1 MPYDPSFVEPKWQR
15 VWRESA
21 AFRTPPRDQRPKYYV
36 LDMFPYPSG
45 RGLHV
50 GHLKGYVASDV
61 VARYKRMRGFDV
73 LHPMGWDSFG
83 LPAER
88 QAEREGAHPADV
100 TARNI
105 ATFKHQLEIVG
116 LSYDWEREVATSD
129 PSYFRWT
136 QWIFVKLLEAG
147 LAYQADVPVNWC
159 PALGTVLANEEV
171 DEEGRYVETGDP
183 VERRVM
189 RQWMLRITAYADR
202 LLDGL
207 DLVDWP
213 EDVKKLQRNWIGPRG
228 GPYNLHDWLF
238 SRQRYWGEPI
248 PVVFGPNGEVEPEP
262 SLPLVLPEK
271 PSERTWAGDG
281 EVVAPLAHAREW
293 VETRLPS
300 TGAPARRETNV
311 MPQWA
316 GSSWYFLR
324 FADPTNQGE
333 PWSREAER
341 AWMPVD
347 LYVGGVEHATLHLL
361 YARFWH
367 KFFHDLGLV
376 STEEPFQRLFNQGK
390 VHARS
395 FRDQQGRYHA
405 PDEVVEH
412 DGSWRTRICDLPV
425 TSRMEKMSKS
435 KRNGVD
441 PEPIVRSYGADSLRV
456 YEMFLGPLEANVVWQ
471 DEGIVG
477 ARRFLDR
484 VWRVLEA
491 SLAAPGTEDNA
502 ETERLLHRTIK
513 KITDGIEALRLNTAV
528 SELMIFTNHATARG
542 RVSRRTLERFARL
555 LAPFAPH
562 VAEEMW
568 EALEGNGL
576 VAHAPWPD
584 YDEALAGVERVA
596 VAVQVDG
603 RFRARVEIAAGSS
616 ENAVREAAL
625 ADEAVQRAIGGREI
639 SRVVYVAGKAIN
651 FVK

>member
-1 MPYDPSFVEPKWQR
+1 MPYDPSSVEPKWQR
-15 VWRESA
+15 VWRERG
-21 AFRTPPRDQRPKYYV
+21 AFRTPPRGQKPKYYV

-100 TARNI
+100 TARNV
-105 ATFKHQLEIVG
+105 ATFKRQLEVMG

-129 PSYFRWT
+129 PAYYRWT

-147 LAYQADVPVNWC
+147 LAYQANVPVNWC

-171 DEEGRYVETGDP
+171 DENGRYVETGDP

-189 RQWMLRITAYADR
+189 RQWVLRITAYADR

-213 EDVKKLQRNWIGPRG
+213 EDVKKIQRNWIGPRG
-228 GPYNLHDWLF
+228 GPYNLRDWLF

-248 PVVFGPNGEVEPEP
+248 PVIHGPDGEVEPEP
-262 SLPLVLPEK
+262 SLPLLLPEK
-271 PSERTWAGDG
+271 PAERGGSGG
-281 EVVAPLAHAREW
+281 EAVAPLARAREW
-293 VETRLPS
+293 VATRLPS

-324 FADPTNQGE
+324 FVDPANADE
-333 PWSREAER
+333 PWGREAER

-367 KFFHDLGLV
+367 EFFFDLGLV
-376 STEEPFQRLFNQGK
+376 SSPEPFARLFNQGK

-395 FRDQQGRYHA
+395 FRDAVGRYYA
-405 PDEVVEH
+405 PEEVVER
-412 DGSWRTRICDLPV
+412 DGSWYARDGDHPV
-425 TSRMEKMSKS
+425 TARMEKMSKT
-435 KRNGVD
+435 KRNGVA
-441 PEPIVRSYGADSLRV
+441 PEPFVRAYGADSLRL
-456 YEMFLGPLEANVVWQ
+456 YEMFLGPLDANVVWQ
-471 DEGIVG
+471 DEGIAG
-477 ARRFLDR
+477 ARRLLDR

-491 SLAAPGTEDNA
+491 SLVGDATDDP
-502 ETERLLHRTIK
+502 ETTRLLHRTIRRV
-513 KITDGIEALRLNTAV
+513 TDDVEGLRLNTAV
-528 SELMIFTNHATARG
+528 SELMIFANHATARG
-542 RVSRRTLERFARL
+542 RVSRAALGRFARL

-562 VAEEMW
+562 TAEEMW
-568 EALEGNGL
+568 EALGGDGL
-576 VAHAPWPD
+576 VAHAPWPE
-584 YDEALAGVERVA
+584 YDESLASKERVTI
-596 VAVQVDG
+596 AVQVDG
-603 RFRARVEIAAGSS
+603 RLRGRVEYAAGST
-616 ENAVREAAL
+616 EEAVREIAL
-625 ADEAVQRAIGGREI
+625 ADEAVRRAIGGREI
-639 SRVVYVAGKAIN
+639 ARVVFVPGKAIN
-651 FVK
+651 FVRE

>member
-15 VWRESA
+15 VWRETE
-21 AFRTPPRDQRPKYYV
+21 AFRTPPRGARPKYYV

-88 QAEREGAHPADV
+88 QAEREGAHPAAV
-100 TARNI
+100 TARNV
-105 ATFKHQLEIVG
+105 ATFKSQLELVG
-116 LSYDWEREVATSD
+116 LSYDWERELATSD
-129 PSYFRWT
+129 PSYYRWT

-147 LAYQADVPVNWC
+147 LAYRADVPVNWC

-171 DEEGRYVETGDP
+171 DENGRYVETGDP

-189 RQWMLRITAYADR
+189 RQWVLRITAYADR
-202 LLDGL
+202 LLDDL
-207 DLVDWP
+207 DLVEWP

-228 GPYNLHDWLF
+228 GPYNLRDWLF

-248 PVVFGPNGEVEPEP
+248 PVILGPNGEVETEP
-262 SLPLVLPEK
+262 RLPLLLPEK
-271 PSERTWAGDG
+271 PAARAVSDG
-281 EVVAPLAHAREW
+281 GEAVAPLARAREW

-300 TGAPARRETNV
+300 TGAPALRETNV

-324 FADPTNQGE
+324 FADPANDGE
-333 PWSREAER
+333 PWGREAER

-367 KFFHDLGLV
+367 KFFYDLGLV
-376 STEEPFQRLFNQGK
+376 SGPEPFARLFNQGK
-390 VHARS
+390 VHGRS
-395 FRDQQGRYHA
+395 FRDEQGRYYSTE
-405 PDEVVEH
+405 EVVER
-412 DGSWRTRICDLPV
+412 DGSWYVGEDDRPVTTRI
-425 TSRMEKMSKS
+425 EKMSKS
-435 KRNGVD
+435 KRNGVA
-441 PEPIVRSYGADSLRV
+441 PEPIVGAYGADSLRV

-471 DEGIVG
+471 DEGIAG

-484 VWRVLEA
+484 AWRAVEA
-491 SLAAPGTEDNA
+491 SLDRDVEDDA
-502 ETERLLHRTIK
+502 ETERLLHRTVK
-513 KITDGIEALRLNTAV
+513 KVTDDVEALRLNTAV
-528 SELMIFTNHATARG
+528 SQLMIFANHATARG
-542 RVSRRTLERFARL
+542 RVSREALGRFARL

-562 VAEEMW
+562 AAEEMW
-568 EALEGNGL
+568 EALGGEGL
-576 VAHAPWPD
+576 VAHAPWPE
-584 YDEALAGVERVA
+584 YDEELAGDERVTI
-596 VAVQVDG
+596 AVQVDG
-603 RFRARVEIAAGSS
+603 KFRARVEHAAGSG
-616 ENAVREAAL
+616 EDEVREAAL
-625 ADEAVQRAIGGREI
+625 ADEAVRRAVGGREI
-639 SRVVYVAGKAIN
+639 ARVVYVPGKAMN
-651 FVK
+651 FVCG